1 MKLLVLG
8 GTAEARQ
15 VAEATGAVL
24 SLAGATRKPL
34 AMPHRVGGFGGVAGL
49 VGYLQ
54 AEGFTA
60 IIDATHPFAAQMSRH
75 AYEASAQC
83 GLPLLRLARPP
94 WPEQPAWQM
103 VESLSAAAA
112 ALPSHAR
119 AFLTVG
125 SQSLAPFLP
134 RDDVWFLSR
143 SIEPAAQS
151 PVNGTAILQRPP
163 FSLQTELALMA
174 AHNITHLVSKNA
186 GGEATAAK
194 LTAADALGLQVIMVK
209 RPRLPAV
216 LTVETVAQ
224 AVKWVENIGE

>member
-1 MKLLVLG
+1 LKLLVLG

-24 SLAGATRKPL
+24 SLKGATQKPL
-34 AMPHRVGGFGGVAGL
+34 TTPHRVGGFGGVSGL
-49 VGYLQ
+49 VSYLQ

-75 AYEASAQC
+75 AHVASAQC

-103 VESLSAAAA
+103 VKNLSAAAA
-112 ALPSHAR
+112 ALPQGAR

-125 SQSLAPFLP
+125 SQSLGPFLL

-143 SIEPAAQS
+143 SIEPAAARPS
-151 PVNGTAILQRPP
+151 HGTAILQRPP
-163 FSLQTELALMA
+163 FSLQAELALMTT
-174 AHNITHLVSKNA
+174 HNITHLVSKNA
-186 GGEATAAK
+186 GGKATSAKHTAA
-194 LTAADALGLQVIMVK
+194 AALGVQVIMVK
-209 RPRLPAV
+209 TPRLPAA
-216 LTVETVAQ
+216 LTVETVAE
-224 AVKWVENIGE
+224 AVKWVENLGE

>member
-24 SLAGATRKPL
+24 SLKGATRNPL
-34 AMPHRVGGFGGVAGL
+34 ATPHRVGGFGGISGL

-60 IIDATHPFAAQMSRH
+60 IIDATHPFAAQMSQH

-103 VESLSAAAA
+103 VESLTAAAA
-112 ALPSHAR
+112 ALPSGAR

-125 SQSLAPFLP
+125 SQSLGPFLS
-134 RDDVWFLSR
+134 RDDVWCLSR
-143 SIEPAAQS
+143 SIEPAAQA
-151 PVNGTAILQRPP
+151 PTHGTTILQRPP
-163 FSLQTELALMA
+163 FSLQAELALMTT
-174 AHNITHLVSKNA
+174 HNITHLVSKNA
-186 GGEATAAK
+186 GGKATAAK
-194 LTAADALGLQVIMVK
+194 LTAAATLGVQVIMVK
-209 RPRLPAV
+209 TPRLPAV
-216 LTVETVAQ
+216 LTVETVAE
-224 AVKWVENIGE
+224 AVKWVENSGD